1 MCVCV
6 CIRILF
12 PNITVIKFL
21 SKDTNPIESILRII
35 SPISSSSFQS
45 PNQLLILKPHSHHA
59 PRPLLHNPI
68 QRLSKSYRI
77 FLSNS
82 RHSDWTIKFYP
93 SILSKRVKK
102 IIIII
107 IINEKCKKKYANYSS
122 ISTSFSSSWK
132 KKRGGD
138 RHGVSKSIRV
148 CGIGVCAC
156 AIVRVYIYI
165 YMCVRVCNSNRCVEW
180 CEWHNYRSPSRQ
192 SRLSTP
198 PPRCTAT
205 RNRCIVHPC
214 SETRSLRNLLHT
226 PHSCTFNPLT
236 DATRS

>member
-1 MCVCV
+1 MCVCVCV

-21 SKDTNPIESILRII
+21 SKDTNPIESSLRVI

-93 SILSKRVKK
+93 SILSKRVKQSSLLLLLTR
-102 IIIII
+102 
-107 IINEKCKKKYANYSS
+107 NTKKNTRITLRFQLYSHRVERRREEETDTVFQNPS
-122 ISTSFSSSWK
+122 ECA
-132 KKRGGD
+132 
-138 RHGVSKSIRV
+138 VSV
-148 CGIGVCAC
+148 
-156 AIVRVYIYI
+156 
-165 YMCVRVCNSNRCVEW
+165 CVRVQLWGYIFIYICV
-180 CEWHNYRSPSRQ
+180 CVYV
-192 SRLSTP
+192 TV
-198 PPRCTAT
+198 TG
-205 RNRCIVHPC
+205 V
-214 SETRSLRNLLHT
+214 
-226 PHSCTFNPLT
+226 
-236 DATRS
+236 

>member
-21 SKDTNPIESILRII
+21 SKDTNPIESSLRVI

-82 RHSDWTIKFYP
+82 RHSDWTIKSYP
-93 SILSKRVKK
+93 SILSKRVKQSLF
-102 IIIII
+102 II
-107 IINEKCKKKYANYSS
+107 IINEKYKKKNTRITLRFQLHSHRVERRREEETDTVFQNPSECA
-122 ISTSFSSSWK
+122 
-132 KKRGGD
+132 
-138 RHGVSKSIRV
+138 VSVCVRV
-148 CGIGVCAC
+148 QLWGY
-156 AIVRVYIYI
+156 VYIYI
-165 YMCVRVCNSNRCVEW
+165 YICVCV
-180 CEWHNYRSPSRQ
+180 YV
-192 SRLSTP
+192 TV
-198 PPRCTAT
+198 TG
-205 RNRCIVHPC
+205 V
-214 SETRSLRNLLHT
+214 
-226 PHSCTFNPLT
+226 
-236 DATRS
+236 